1 MLQASIWL
9 FMVRFE
15 TQLKGLKHR
24 LAYSCHRENVD
35 EEEDLFEKTVA
46 EASAV
51 EKLLVQLMSTL
62 ALIFAF
68 GSWVPLLLIIAPAC
82 VWIQRCALVWCQ
94 NTSSR
99 RDFGRDLATNILVES
114 ALVTCNLD
122 LALVWCCRSNLESH
136 NFIGSAAWGSGRVQ
150 HSHW

>member
-24 LAYSCHRENVD
+24 LAYSCRRENVD

-114 ALVTCNLD
+114 ALISDV
-122 LALVWCCRSNLESH
+122 
-136 NFIGSAAWGSGRVQ
+136 
-150 HSHW
+150 